1 MAKKRTYSRLSP
13 RYLGTRYAGVFFM
26 LMALGVLAG
35 TAYRALVQPTRY
47 AARAEVGVTVEP
59 PEAAADFDWN
69 AALAKWRVQ
78 MLDRRDWG
86 LLTVNLRH
94 VLKLAVTQDMLLD
107 TESFGPVLAAF
118 SPSSMFSTVLQSGQ
132 AAGWFGP
139 VLEVNRT
146 DLAANMDF
154 QSLAVIASDLDPPHG
169 VQGWDF
175 TAFRSAGI
183 HADGAIV
190 NPGSD
195 DRYFSVFY
203 QLHRLLNGFDAPTPM
218 AAYAAAVAEVAARL
232 EREASFAGGG
242 GFGHQAKRELL
253 REITAI
259 PALAANS
266 LYRTG
271 GWPGGNGDAL
281 PGVWAKLWAEQ
292 TTIDLQP
299 TGGGTGAV
307 TATMY
312 RDLHPLAFPR
322 DTVATRIP
330 PVAVATLLATL
341 SAREELAPA
350 PTAPAPAAPAATAVN
365 TQPDSVPAVAAP
377 APVVP
382 EKVFR
387 EVIDDVA
394 NKQRLAHIAMVEEAL
409 RLCRVEREA
418 SLRRLHTARE
428 NENRLSYEA
437 VNARNRADR
446 LRERY
451 DDAVQMFENDTAEP
465 YVPEET
471 AELFARRDALLRR
484 LAELLEYCTEEHP
497 FVREVR
503 REMAA
508 LDVLLGSHSPDAERN
523 RQAEARATRLANL
536 YLEWETSVEQAES
549 LEERARRQAD
559 AVSCL
564 LDEVTAI
571 ERTVT
576 ERETELIKAKEVP
589 VPILRIEVPGEPVEP
604 TPLPTPAPEPEPTPQ
619 PAPEPTPEPE
629 PARTPARL
637 AFSAIPTHIPVVRTA
652 PSWLPALYGLFAG
665 CCFGL
670 VWLALREL
678 FGRKFRSVGE
688 AHRLIKMPVLASLP
702 AYDPKSLRA
711 AAATMKG
718 ELLRTRAGKMQF
730 MPAPVEMAEPPPLA
744 KRGKVRPA
752 RKRLRWGRW
761 LAGLVCLILAGL
773 LYTTATGGGF
783 LQPHDIPGD
792 VLPLPAEALSNW
804 AEEGDADEWGDL
816 P

>member
-13 RYLGTRYAGVFFM
+13 RYLSSRYAGVFFM

-47 AARAEVGVTVEP
+47 AARAEVGVMVDP
-59 PEAAADFDWN
+59 PEAATDFDWN

-78 MLDRRDWG
+78 LHDRRDWG

-94 VLKLAVTQDMLLD
+94 VLKLAVTQDMLID
-107 TESFGPVLAAF
+107 TETFGSVLSAF
-118 SPSSMFSTVLQSGQ
+118 NPSVTFSTVLYSGRI
-132 AAGWFGP
+132 AGWFSP
-139 VLEVNRT
+139 MLEVSRS
-146 DLAANMDF
+146 DLAGNMDF

-175 TAFRSAGI
+175 TAFRSAGV
-183 HADGAIV
+183 HAASAIV
-190 NPGSD
+190 NPGPD

-203 QLHRLLNGFDAPTPM
+203 QLHRLLNGGDAPTPM
-218 AAYAAAVAEVAARL
+218 AAYATAVSEVAARL

-242 GFGHQAKRELL
+242 GFGHQAKRELM
-253 REITAI
+253 REIAAI

-266 LYRTG
+266 LYLTG
-271 GWPGGNGDAL
+271 GWPGGNGDHL
-281 PGVWAKLWAEQ
+281 PGLWGKFWSEQ
-292 TTIDLQP
+292 TTIDLKP
-299 TGGGTGAV
+299 TGGSAGAV
-307 TATMY
+307 TAVMY
-312 RDLHPLAFPR
+312 QDLHPLAFPR
-322 DTVATRIP
+322 DTVATRIA

-341 SAREELAPA
+341 AAREEI
-350 PTAPAPAAPAATAVN
+350 APAPAAPAPVAQVATV
-365 TQPDSVPAVAAP
+365 QPDSGTTPVVAAP
-377 APVVP
+377 APAVP
-382 EKVFR
+382 EKIYR
-387 EVIDDVA
+387 EVIDDIA
-394 NKQRLAHIAMVEEAL
+394 NKQRLSHIAMVEEAL
-409 RLCRVEREA
+409 RLVRVEREA
-418 SLRRLHTARE
+418 SLRRLHTSRE

-451 DDAVQMFENDTAEP
+451 DEAVQLLENDTAEP

-571 ERTVT
+571 ERSVT

-589 VPILRIEVPGEPVEP
+589 VPILRIEVPSEPAEP
-604 TPLPTPAPEPEPTPQ
+604 TPPPPPPEPVIQPSPEPAPEPEPAR
-619 PAPEPTPEPE
+619 PA
-629 PARTPARL
+629 ARL
-637 AFSAIPTHIPVVRTA
+637 AFSAIPTHIPLERTA
-652 PSWLPALYGLFAG
+652 PSWLPILCGLLGGF
-665 CCFGL
+665 CLGL
-670 VWLALREL
+670 VWLVLREI
-678 FGRKFRSVGE
+678 FGRRFRSVGE
-688 AHRLIKMPVLASLP
+688 AHRLIKMPVLAALP

-718 ELLRTRAGKMQF
+718 ELIRTRAGKMQF
-730 MPAPVEMAEPPPLA
+730 MPAPVELSEPPPLA
-744 KRGKVRPA
+744 KRGKVQPA
-752 RKRLRWGRW
+752 RKRLQWGRW
-761 LAGLVCLILAGL
+761 LAGLVCLILAGI

-783 LQPHDIPGD
+783 LQPRDIPGD
-792 VLPLPAEALSNW
+792 ELPLPAAALSNW
-804 AEEGDADEWGDL
+804 AEEDEVEEWGDL

>member
-13 RYLGTRYAGVFFM
+13 RYLGTRYAGVFFL
-26 LMALGVLAG
+26 LMAVGVLAG

-47 AARAEVGVTVEP
+47 SARAVAGVVVDP
-59 PEAAADFDWN
+59 PEAAGEYNWN
-69 AALAKWRVQ
+69 AALAKWRVG
-78 MLDRRDWG
+78 LRDRRDWG

-94 VLKLAVTQDMLLD
+94 VLKLAVTRDMLID
-107 TESFGPVLAAF
+107 TETFGPALAAF
-118 SPSSMFSTVLQSGQ
+118 SPSTTFSSVLYSGRI
-132 AAGWFGP
+132 AGWFGP
-139 VLEVNRT
+139 IVEVSRG

-169 VQGWDF
+169 VQDWDF

-183 HADGAIV
+183 HADGVIV
-190 NPGSD
+190 NPGPE

-218 AAYAAAVAEVAARL
+218 AAYATAVAEVAARL
-232 EREASFAGGG
+232 EREASFSGGG

-253 REITAI
+253 REIAAI

-281 PGVWAKLWAEQ
+281 PGLWGRIWADQ
-292 TTIDLQP
+292 TSLDIQP
-299 TGGGTGAV
+299 TGGAA
-307 TATMY
+307 ATVSAAMEQA
-312 RDLHPLAFPR
+312 LNPLAFPR
-322 DTVATRIP
+322 DTVSTRIA
-330 PVAVATLLATL
+330 PVAVAMLLATL
-341 SAREELAPA
+341 AAREEIDLPPPA
-350 PTAPAPAAPAATAVN
+350 AAPAAPAPVARPV
-365 TQPDSVPAVAAP
+365 VPAAP
-377 APVVP
+377 AAVAEPVVP
-382 EKVFR
+382 EKIYR
-387 EVIDDVA
+387 DIIDDVA

-418 SLRRLHTARE
+418 ALRRLHTARE
-428 NENRLSYEA
+428 NENRLSYET

-451 DDAVQMFENDTAEP
+451 DDAVTVFEDETAEP

-508 LDVLLGSHSPDAERN
+508 LDILLGAHSPDAERN

-589 VPILRIEVPGEPVEP
+589 VPILRFEVPGEPSAPPPAPVAEP
-604 TPLPTPAPEPEPTPQ
+604 APQPSPEPE
-619 PAPEPTPEPE
+619 PEPE
-629 PARTPARL
+629 PARPAARL
-637 AFSAIPTHIPVVRTA
+637 VFSAMPVHIPLERIA
-652 PSWLPALYGLFAG
+652 PSWLPVLAGLLGGF
-665 CCFGL
+665 CLGL
-670 VWLALREL
+670 VWLALREI
-678 FGRKFRSVGE
+678 FGRRFRSVGE

-730 MPAPVEMAEPPPLA
+730 MPAPVEMSEPPPLA

-752 RKRLRWGRW
+752 RKRLQWGRW

-783 LQPHDIPGD
+783 LQPQDIPGD
-792 VLPLPAEALSNW
+792 ELPLPAEALSNW
-804 AEEGDADEWGDL
+804 AEEGEAEEWGDL